1 MGMKRIKK
9 ALSVFLAVCM
19 TLMQMLW
26 SGAFVLP
33 AYAATGSSTLTEDS
47 NLFNLE
53 AEDITFGE
61 NAKITFTFPKD
72 TKGEVCLGIYDFEES
87 LVAEEYYSL
96 SSDMQGKV
104 EWTPEWTPEDIPV
117 GFYEAYANF
126 YSDDDEY
133 DYESLQRSFKV
144 TGSGTASCTVNVDVY
159 DIIVNKDEIIT
170 VYLPEDAT
178 GKVFLHVEDSDGNEI
193 GHDIFSIDPEVPG
206 KVEWVLQYLSA
217 GEYTIYAEYLGDE
230 KYAPANRYGSFTVAA
245 GEAACPIQVTA
256 ENIVAGDDANIT
268 VTLPED
274 ATGNVFLYAEDSDG
288 NEIASGFLSLT
299 RETQEKWSGA

>member
-133 DYESLQRSFKV
+133 DYELVLGFSSGFEPNSSEFVDSNGDGLCLKWARIKKNSAMNEYDIDYEMPYDEV
-144 TGSGTASCTVNVDVY
+144 TGDVWDSENSVNSY
-159 DIIVNKDEIIT
+159 DETNT
-170 VYLPEDAT
+170 
-178 GKVFLHVEDSDGNEI
+178 
-193 GHDIFSIDPEVPG
+193 
-206 KVEWVLQYLSA
+206 VEWLIKDFTEYADQYLSN
-217 GEYTIYAEYLGDE
+217 D
-230 KYAPANRYGSFTVAA
+230 
-245 GEAACPIQVTA
+245 
-256 ENIVAGDDANIT
+256 
-268 VTLPED
+268 
-274 ATGNVFLYAEDSDG
+274 
-288 NEIASGFLSLT
+288 
-299 RETQEKWSGA
+299 